1 MPTCLQRKET
11 PFNITIIQVYAPTS
25 GRVGRKPSETDSSK
39 LKISPKTLHGKKDST
54 KRHHYRHHKR
64 QPGEQQF
71 PVDKY
76 AIGVPIIK
84 KIRGRENIAVGIW
97 TVRTLRSPGKRRC
110 LMQWAGIAKT
120 Y

>member
-1 MPTCLQRKET
+1 MI
-11 PFNITIIQVYAPTS
+11 NINNNLILDRS
-25 GRVGRKPSETDSSK
+25 
-39 LKISPKTLHGKKDST
+39 
-54 KRHHYRHHKR
+54 
-64 QPGEQQF
+64 QPGITTAA
-71 PVDKY
+71 PSVRHRDVADKY